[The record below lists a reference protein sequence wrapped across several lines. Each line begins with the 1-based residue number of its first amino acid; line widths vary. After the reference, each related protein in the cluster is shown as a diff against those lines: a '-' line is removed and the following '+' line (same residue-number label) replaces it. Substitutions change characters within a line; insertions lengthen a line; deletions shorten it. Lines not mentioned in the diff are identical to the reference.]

1 LPIVGTTTGER
12 LGPPHAFRASRDLL
26 HRLGQIGEIADTA
39 MAARHAVHLDAH
51 LLGALHQRGRAGI
64 GRWNLRRRPPGVG
77 HKAELRVRDVG
88 DDVAGGVRIIE
99 RVCFNGAAAL
109 GGAPLAVDAV

>member
-1 LPIVGTTTGER
+1 
-12 LGPPHAFRASRDLL
+12 
-26 HRLGQIGEIADTA
+26 

-51 LLGALHQRGRAGI
+51 LLDALHQRGRAGI
-64 GRWNLRRRPPGVG
+64 GRRNLRCRAPDVG
-77 HKAELRVRDVG
+77 HEAELRVRDVG

-99 RVCFNGAAAL
+99 RVRFDGAAAL